1 MINGNVVASGTD
13 TFQLGGTG
21 AGTFDAG
28 SLGVQYTGF
37 STFNKVDASTWT
49 LTGTQT
55 VTTPWTVSSGT
66 LIVNGS
72 IANSS
77 LTTVDNGGTLGGT
90 GTVGAT
96 QVNAGGMLSPG
107 NAANPTGTLTVAGNL
122 TLQTGAL
129 YLVTVAG
136 TSASK
141 TDVLSTAALA
151 GNVQVATANAKA
163 GTYDILHS
171 GGLNGTTFS
180 GVTGLSPNFA
190 VSLGYTA
197 TDVFLTLTAQLGSNS
212 GLNPNQQGAAGVLN
226 AAANGGGTVPAALA
240 NTFTLTGAALGNAL
254 SQLNGEAATGA
265 EHSAFQLMNEFLT
278 LMLDPFVDGRFGV
291 APGAAGAIGFAPDLE
306 ALPPDIA
313 LAYASILNK
322 APARPSF
329 DQRWTAWGAGYGGSS
344 NTRGDPTAGTNNLTA
359 STFGYAGGMDYHFT
373 PDTAAGFALAGGG
386 TNWGLANNLGGGRSD
401 AVQAGIYG
409 ITRAGPAYLGG
420 ALAFGNH
427 WFTTN
432 RVALGDQLTAS
443 FVGQSYGA
451 RVEGG

>member
-171 GGLNGTTFS
+171 GG
-180 GVTGLSPNFA
+180 
-190 VSLGYTA
+190 
-197 TDVFLTLTAQLGSNS
+197 
-212 GLNPNQQGAAGVLN
+212 
-226 AAANGGGTVPAALA
+226 
-240 NTFTLTGAALGNAL
+240 
-254 SQLNGEAATGA
+254 
-265 EHSAFQLMNEFLT
+265 
-278 LMLDPFVDGRFGV
+278 
-291 APGAAGAIGFAPDLE
+291 
-306 ALPPDIA
+306 
-313 LAYASILNK
+313 
-322 APARPSF
+322 APAR
-329 DQRWTAWGAGYGGSS
+329 RVAGAK
-344 NTRGDPTAGTNNLTA
+344 
-359 STFGYAGGMDYHFT
+359 
-373 PDTAAGFALAGGG
+373 
-386 TNWGLANNLGGGRSD
+386 LANRCYVRHLFRPNAQRESMKNPSL
-401 AVQAGIYG
+401 
-409 ITRAGPAYLGG
+409 
-420 ALAFGNH
+420 
-427 WFTTN
+427 
-432 RVALGDQLTAS
+432 
-443 FVGQSYGA
+443 
-451 RVEGG
+451 

>member
-1 MINGNVVASGTD
+1 MVSGTIINNAGGSIIGDFNAIAATGNTSIFNAGTITANAGPAIVFSSGGNMLTLGPGSVINGAVVGSGTD
-13 TFQLGGTG
+13 TFQLGGAGT
-21 AGTFDAG
+21 GTFDAG
-28 SLGVQYTGF
+28 TLGVQYTGF

-77 LTTVDNGGTLGGT
+77 LTTVNAGGTLGGT

-96 QVNAGGMLSPG
+96 QVNAGGTLAPG
-107 NAANPTGTLTVAGNL
+107 SLANPTGTLTVAGNL

-136 TSASK
+136 TSASQ
-141 TDVLSTAALA
+141 TNVSGTSALA
-151 GNVQVATANAKA
+151 GNVQVATASAKA

-171 GGLNGTTFS
+171 AGLNGTIFS

-197 TDVFLTLTAQLGSNS
+197 TDVFLTLTAQLGTNS

-226 AAANGGGTVPAALA
+226 TAANGGGTVPAAPA

-291 APGAAGAIGFAPDLE
+291 APGGGGAIGFAPDQE
-306 ALPPDIA
+306 DALPPDVA
-313 LAYASILNK
+313 LAYSSILNK

-329 DQRWTAWGAGYGGSS
+329 DQRWTAWGAVGS
-344 NTRGDPTAGTNNLTA
+344 P
-359 STFGYAGGMDYHFT
+359 
-373 PDTAAGFALAGGG
+373 
-386 TNWGLANNLGGGRSD
+386 
-401 AVQAGIYG
+401 
-409 ITRAGPAYLGG
+409 
-420 ALAFGNH
+420 
-427 WFTTN
+427 
-432 RVALGDQLTAS
+432 RVLLLPP
-443 FVGQSYGA
+443 
-451 RVEGG
+451 